1 MSCYGKQV
9 DGQCRALWIGRSSLY
24 YQPKG
29 ERAASVRMAPAVC
42 ARQELV
48 GRGGMNGNG
57 SRSIGDTFRS
67 GQQRLDPVGD
77 VLRRRAELGDGPV
90 GGVAFG
96 DVVRAGV
103 VDEAFREGGG
113 QHQLALGDGDE
124 AVPQADVA
132 PGSRTRR

>member
-1 MSCYGKQV
+1 
-9 DGQCRALWIGRSSLY
+9 
-24 YQPKG
+24 
-29 ERAASVRMAPAVC
+29 
-42 ARQELV
+42 
-48 GRGGMNGNG
+48 MNGVG

-124 AVPQADVA
+124 AVPQAVKPELGAAGLADAAVEMMDILHMA
-132 PGSRTRR
+132 GGAGGRGKHPVTNAGR

>member
-1 MSCYGKQV
+1 MSLSVPATRAVNLIWKQ
-9 DGQCRALWIGRSSLY
+9 
-24 YQPKG
+24 
-29 ERAASVRMAPAVC
+29 
-42 ARQELV
+42 
-48 GRGGMNGNG
+48 
-57 SRSIGDTFRS
+57 T
-67 GQQRLDPVGD
+67 VGD

-124 AVPQADVA
+124 AVSQPVKPELGAAGLADAAVWHCHVNAVA
-132 PGSRTRR
+132 SARPVL